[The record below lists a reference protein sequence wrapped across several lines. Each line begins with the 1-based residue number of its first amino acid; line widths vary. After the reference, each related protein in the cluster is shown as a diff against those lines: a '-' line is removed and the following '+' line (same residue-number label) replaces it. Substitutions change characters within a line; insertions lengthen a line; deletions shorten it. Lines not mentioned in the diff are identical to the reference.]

1 MKDDDAEVAELSAHY
16 LKIAFKAEGRI
27 PVKVEILSPDHSME
41 SVRATYKAWLVDPSL
56 DDSFDDPRPT
66 IHWEVGVAHFFRE
79 GDHHYFGESEGGW
92 PRCRFI
98 PKKDGKWEHN
108 YNAVKDSGICD
119 LDGPLLDEGVAE
131 QWRRLKG
138 LLSLGFKLDELP
150 V

>member
-1 MKDDDAEVAELSAHY
+1 MKDDDAEVARLSAHY
-16 LKIAFKAEGRI
+16 LKLAYKANGQT
-27 PVKVEILSPDHSME
+27 PVRVEILSPDHSLDT
-41 SVRATYKAWLVDPSL
+41 VRATYKAWFVDPSL

-79 GDHHYFGESEGGW
+79 GVEGTGLS
-92 PRCRFI
+92 FV
-98 PKKDGKWEHN
+98 PKKGGKWQHE
-108 YNAVKDSGICD
+108 YNAVKDGGVCY
-119 LDGPLLDEGVAE
+119 LDSPLLDEGVAE